1 MNEAP
6 QISTVDEACTV
17 ISSWFGWKN
26 NLVGSQIA
34 LPFAV
39 PQAIETVNRRLGR
52 LWLEDPQ
59 ARGGINIF
67 DSQDTL
73 VSPHRYQAR
82 PDGIVPMIWEN
93 QGVWG
98 CGFRPDMSAQLW
110 VTGDWPDDQSDTHT
124 WRSTH
129 DVVDT
134 AVIFVMLA
142 NAIWASADCRM
153 DEEDEKPAEA
163 NRLLWTFAPWAGF
176 SGFWTNNDRTLI
188 RMHAGIWLG
197 RHCAP
202 VTRLIS
208 GNCGC

>member
-17 ISSWFGWKN
+17 ISNWFDWKDD
-26 NLVGSQIA
+26 LAGSQIK

-52 LWLEDPQ
+52 LWS
-59 ARGGINIF
+59 RGEIGLF
-67 DSQDTL
+67 GSQDKL
-73 VSPHRYQAR
+73 ISPHRYQAR

-98 CGFRPDMSAQLW
+98 CGFKPEMSAQLW
-110 VTGDWPDDQSDTHT
+110 VTGDWPDDHSDTQA
-124 WRSTH
+124 WRPTQ

-142 NAIWASADCRM
+142 NAMWASAKCEM
-153 DEEDEKPAEA
+153 DEEDEKPDEA
-163 NRLLWTFAPWAGF
+163 DRLLWTFAPWPEF

-188 RMHAGIWLG
+188 RMQG
-197 RHCAP
+197 
-202 VTRLIS
+202 S
-208 GNCGC
+208 GWGLTARR